1 MIIVNDTLY
10 KFTKEKGLFFSHVK
24 DSTYLFDYFKQ
35 EEEKERKGNF
45 NTTFKSNPCQM
56 KSMNGGVTR
65 VNSQVSRYIRPA
77 NDWCPEE
84 GVSRSRPTPS
94 PLPSFPETS
103 EEEKLQEIIN
113 ELKECSGSRPVFQ
126 NLFGK
131 RFVCRDHFASDRRIK
146 TEFWDQ
152 SWHFYK
158 SVGIQTKT
166 QKRTLRVWWASKSD
180 EIHLGINTIL
190 LKYNFPQPQINS
202 YSHPQLFPANSFQ
215 NPIYLWDGKFK
226 VNVIN
231 NSFGTFV
238 DAQLNLPHGRLP
250 FFDFKNKQILNI
262 YIPRLFRI
270 DRYNLN
276 LTTQDI
282 TSQSNLKALYKMGI
296 DFLKDELGTLPKNIE
311 FAVVYQKDYDNIEV
325 LYFAERYSRNNNNK
339 AKRTF
344 YTDVGFKI
352 GWVWNDK
359 PSPIFAPDDPNTI
372 IGTDYSGT
380 SRFNIESADDYFRD
394 YTHYELDFY
403 GMARR
408 GDTWRGNRMIR

>member
-1 MIIVNDTLY
+1 MLSLILLSCENDFELSDNNVSEPTVSVEKKVENGRFIFSNRESLKVTIDDFQKDHISNVEKEFEKLYHKGFRSHTPIINPDNEELKAKLSEEILQKRSNNPSKVKKTDDDYDDEENYIADPLLASVVNQNDEIIVNDTLY

-202 YSHPQLFPANSFQ
+202 YSHPQLFPAN
-215 NPIYLWDGKFK
+215 
-226 VNVIN
+226 
-231 NSFGTFV
+231 
-238 DAQLNLPHGRLP
+238 
-250 FFDFKNKQILNI
+250 
-262 YIPRLFRI
+262 
-270 DRYNLN
+270 
-276 LTTQDI
+276 
-282 TSQSNLKALYKMGI
+282 
-296 DFLKDELGTLPKNIE
+296 
-311 FAVVYQKDYDNIEV
+311 
-325 LYFAERYSRNNNNK
+325 
-339 AKRTF
+339 
-344 YTDVGFKI
+344 
-352 GWVWNDK
+352 
-359 PSPIFAPDDPNTI
+359 
-372 IGTDYSGT
+372 
-380 SRFNIESADDYFRD
+380 
-394 YTHYELDFY
+394 
-403 GMARR
+403 
-408 GDTWRGNRMIR
+408 